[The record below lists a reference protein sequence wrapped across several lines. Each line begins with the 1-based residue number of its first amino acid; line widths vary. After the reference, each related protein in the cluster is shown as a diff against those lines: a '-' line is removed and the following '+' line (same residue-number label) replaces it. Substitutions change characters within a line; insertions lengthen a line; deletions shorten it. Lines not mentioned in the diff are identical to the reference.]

1 MKHEVFWKNPGYK
14 IRKPLTQDITCDYL
28 IVGGGVTGVSLAY
41 FLGKNSAKNIVLI
54 EKDTV
59 ASGATGKAAGTLVVK
74 AELDM
79 KDMLK
84 NLGRKKGLLFWKAN
98 HEVLSTIK
106 KIIEREK
113 IDCDYEPQDTIYGST
128 KRDHDSFI
136 LDEYAVEKNI
146 EKSTQ
151 LMTGEKL
158 RDIINTPLFRYAIL
172 SKNHGLSV
180 DPLRFTQN
188 LSVVIEKYGVNVFER
203 TPLLGVKGN
212 KATTLHGTITFKKL
226 VMAID
231 SETRHGRVRKRN
243 STLIVTKPLTD
254 KQVASIG
261 LVPKKIVWDAKNDY
275 HYFKIMPDNRM
286 LIGYGDRY
294 VNKKHR
300 ETMPHEIAVKRT
312 KKFMKK
318 LFPGLDLEFD
328 YGWSGSYG
336 VTKSRMPLLD
346 IRGNI
351 WSIAGAGSQV
361 ACVMAAKHLAHKL
374 LNKHSGLDDFFEN

>member
-1 MKHEVFWKNPGYK
+1 MRPELKK
-14 IRKPLTQDITCDYL
+14 DIECDYL

-41 FLGKNSAKNIVLI
+41 FLGKNSAKNVVLI

-79 KDMLK
+79 KEMLEK
-84 NLGRKKGLLFWKAN
+84 LGRKKGLLFWKAN
-98 HEVLSTIK
+98 HKVLSAIK
-106 KIIEREK
+106 EIIEREK
-113 IDCDYEPQDTIYGST
+113 IDCDYEPQDTIYGSIN
-128 KRDHDSFI
+128 RDQDSFI
-136 LDEYAVEKNI
+136 LGEYAVEKNI

-151 LMTGEKL
+151 LVTEEKL
-158 RDIINTPLFRYAIL
+158 REVVNTPLFRYAIM

-188 LSVVIEKYGVNVFER
+188 LSAVIEKYGVKVFEH
-203 TPLLGVKGN
+203 TPLLRVKGH
-212 KATTLHGTITFKKL
+212 KALTPHGTINFKKL
-226 VMAID
+226 IMAID
-231 SETRHGRVRKRN
+231 SETRHSRIRKRN
-243 STLIVTKPLTD
+243 STLIVTKPLTH
-254 KQVASIG
+254 KEVVSIG
-261 LVPKKIVWDAKNDY
+261 MNPKKIVWDAKDDY

-294 VNKKHR
+294 VIKKYL
-300 ETMPHEIAVKRT
+300 ETIPREIAVNRT

-318 LFPGLDLEFD
+318 LFPELDLEFD

-336 VTKSRMPLLD
+336 VTKNRMPLLD
-346 IRGNI
+346 IKGNI

-361 ACVMAAKHLAHKL
+361 GCVMAAKHIANKL
-374 LNKHSGLDDFFEN
+374 LDKNSSLEDFFKK